1 MVSRRP
7 QRVDTDRMP
16 IAFLIVAFLAL
27 AIIAG
32 AGILALRAPNKP
44 SGAATDNTGDPPD
57 PLDGGGETPLLPAG
71 RTGEVIGPA
80 PGSAGED
87 WRYALKRIRV
97 EFAGEEDP
105 ARAAVRYIQCVWHTL
120 AGPDQGASRLVQRV
134 AITFILTDPRATARV
149 QAWEAAWIDRG
160 QPRGDDAV
168 ERDALY
174 DRIAGILSG
183 SQSNL

>member
-1 MVSRRP
+1 
-7 QRVDTDRMP
+7 MP
-16 IAFLIVAFLAL
+16 IVFLIVALVAL

-32 AGILALRAPNKP
+32 AGILALRAPSKP
-44 SGAATDNTGDPPD
+44 SGAAAGQTVD
-57 PLDGGGETPLLPAG
+57 PLDRQDGDGEPAMLPAG

-97 EFAGEEDP
+97 EFAGDEEP

-134 AITFILTDPRATARV
+134 AITFILTDSRATARV
-149 QAWEAAWIDRG
+149 QSWEADWIDRG
-160 QPRGDDAV
+160 QPRGNDAV

-174 DRIAGILSG
+174 DRVAGILSG
-183 SQSNL
+183 SQSNLEVPRP